1 MFAYPFLLAGL
12 LVLPLAYRWMRALPG
27 GETVVSFAAMMF
39 LGPSR
44 GPVKTVKKTP
54 LWLILLRLAL
64 LALLILWA
72 AGPQRPPQ
80 GQGSPSPTLMVVDT
94 SWSADVSGTLSDI
107 TAFFDRYPAA
117 DVHIM
122 TTDQTTSRPM
132 TAEGWTTYQRTLALS
147 PYQTTDTG
155 KILSERTD
163 KRAVLYYAPM
173 RYGAQQQGIV
183 DGLRQSQNAT
193 LVLPSRTSCAALA
206 DVQQTATGIQATL
219 NNRCPM
225 PLQADLYDV
234 ETGQRLAETKGT
246 GDTLTFPLSTG
257 DGGARVVAIRGEDH
271 FVGRWLLPASFSG
284 KVAVVHAAGRP
295 QGLLQE
301 ATYITKALETSGHT
315 VVVGSISALRDDDI
329 ATWILPDA
337 VVLDQETQ
345 GFLTTKVESG
355 ATLIRFWGPR
365 LDALTPQQRDAL
377 FPDTPRFQA
386 RQLGTVLAWQSA
398 LKSQPLPPPLRGG
411 GEDITLLRQ
420 ILPESETAVTLARLS
435 DQTPW
440 ITARTLGK
448 GQIVLIHTGLMPEWG
463 NLATSGSFVPL
474 LSSLATFSGGMIA
487 ESSPAAAELPLQQ
500 RLMPDGSLIKDTGA
514 VLRTKDEGTR
524 PTNDHPAGLYGNGAS
539 MIPHNIAPFLANEPP
554 METVLRPQDTL
565 PFTVRKVQET
575 SLSRDLRPL
584 ILQGI
589 MALFI
594 LELLA
599 VLALHL
605 RRAKMTTATM
615 MVLLLVAAL
624 PAGAREA
631 QIGYLQTGQASM
643 DQTTARALEVLIQET
658 LTRTNM
664 PVAPKPLAISFQT
677 PLSEWLPLMMVYGS
691 PESLSLAPED
701 FSETLRQYTAGDG
714 LIVLDTRGGAHPLR
728 HQSQV
733 ASLQPLARALGLV
746 PLQPVSSQHV
756 LHHSYYLLPK
766 LGGLWPGLSAMG
778 AAPQGSQEGVF
789 SMIVLGSDLAG
800 GLLSSDPNVRETSV
814 RTGINL
820 MMYAATTTY
829 KDDQIHI
836 DSIMKRLKP

>member
-1 MFAYPFLLAGL
+1 
-12 LVLPLAYRWMRALPG
+12 
-27 GETVVSFAAMMF
+27 
-39 LGPSR
+39 
-44 GPVKTVKKTP
+44 
-54 LWLILLRLAL
+54 
-64 LALLILWA
+64 
-72 AGPQRPPQ
+72 
-80 GQGSPSPTLMVVDT
+80 
-94 SWSADVSGTLSDI
+94 
-107 TAFFDRYPAA
+107 
-117 DVHIM
+117 M
-122 TTDQTTSRPM
+122 T
-132 TAEGWTTYQRTLALS
+132 
-147 PYQTTDTG
+147 
-155 KILSERTD
+155 
-163 KRAVLYYAPM
+163 
-173 RYGAQQQGIV
+173 
-183 DGLRQSQNAT
+183 
-193 LVLPSRTSCAALA
+193 
-206 DVQQTATGIQATL
+206 
-219 NNRCPM
+219 
-225 PLQADLYDV
+225 
-234 ETGQRLAETKGT
+234 
-246 GDTLTFPLSTG
+246 
-257 DGGARVVAIRGEDH
+257 IRGEDH
-271 FVGRWLLPASFSG
+271 FAGRWLLPASLSG

-301 ATYITKALETSGHT
+301 ATYITKALETAGHT
-315 VVVGSISALRDDDI
+315 VVVGAISALRDDDI

-355 ATLIRFWGPR
+355 AKLIRFWGPR
-365 LDALTPQQRDAL
+365 LDALPPQQRDGL

-386 RQLGTVLAWQSA
+386 RQLGTVLAWQQA
-398 LKSQPLPPPLRGG
+398 LKSQPFLPPLRGG
-411 GEDITLLRQ
+411 GQDVTLLRQ

-435 DQTPW
+435 DETPW

-448 GQIVLIHTGLMPEWG
+448 GQIVLIHTGLLPEWG

-474 LSSLATFSGGMIA
+474 LTSLASFSGAA
-487 ESSPAAAELPLQQ
+487 ESIAAAAELPLQQ
-500 RLMPDGSLIKDTGA
+500 RLMPDGSLQKDTGFM
-514 VLRTKDEGTR
+514 LRPNDEGTR

-539 MIPHNIAPFLANEPP
+539 LIPHNIAPFLASEPP
-554 METVLRPQDTL
+554 METVLRSQDTL

-575 SLSRDLRPL
+575 TLSRDLRPL

-589 MALFI
+589 VALFV

-599 VLALHL
+599 VLALHF
-605 RRAKMTTATM
+605 RRARVTAAAM
-615 MVLLLVAAL
+615 MVLFLVAAA

-631 QIGYLQTGQASM
+631 QIGYLQTGQASL
-643 DQTTARALEVLIQET
+643 DQTTARALEGLIQET

-664 PVAPKPLAISFQT
+664 PVAPKPVAVSFQT

-691 PESLSLAPED
+691 PESLSLAPEG

-714 LIVLDTRGGAHPLR
+714 LIVLDTRGGAQPLR

-733 ASLQPLARALGLV
+733 ASLQPLAGALGLV
-746 PLQPVSSQHV
+746 PLQPVASRHV

-778 AAPQGSQEGVF
+778 ATPQGSQEGVF

>member
-1 MFAYPFLLAGL
+1 MFAYPFLLTGL
-12 LVLPLAYRWMRALPG
+12 LILPLAYRWMRALPG
-27 GETVVSFAAMMF
+27 GETVVPFAAMMF

-44 GPVKTVKKTP
+44 GPIKTVQKTP
-54 LWLILLRLAL
+54 LWLIMLRLAL

-72 AGPQRPPQ
+72 AGPQRLPE
-80 GQGSPSPTLMVVDT
+80 GQGSPSPTLMIVDT
-94 SWSADVSGTLSDI
+94 SWSADISGTLSDI

-122 TTDQTTSRPM
+122 TTDQTPSRPM
-132 TAEGWTTYQRTLALS
+132 TAEGWTTYQRTLAIN
-147 PYQTTDTG
+147 PYQTTDTA

-183 DGLRQSQNAT
+183 DALRQSQNAT

-206 DVQQTATGIQATL
+206 DVQQTATGIQASL
-219 NNRCPM
+219 ENLCPT

-234 ETGQRLAETKGT
+234 ETGQKLAETKGT
-246 GDTLTFPLSTG
+246 GDTLTFPPVAG
-257 DGGARVVAIRGEDH
+257 DGGARIVTLRGEDH
-271 FVGRWLLPASFSG
+271 LAGRWLLPASLSG

-295 QGLLQE
+295 QGLLE
-301 ATYITKALETSGHT
+301 DATYITKALEASGPT
-315 VVVGSISALRDDDI
+315 VVVGSVSALRDDDI

-337 VVLDQETQ
+337 VVVDQETQ
-345 GFLTTKVESG
+345 AFLTTKVESG
-355 ATLIRFWGPR
+355 TTLIRFWGPR
-365 LDALTPQQRDAL
+365 LDALPPQQRDAL

-398 LKSQPLPPPLRGG
+398 LKSQPLSPPLRGG
-411 GEDITLLRQ
+411 GKDITLLRQ

-435 DQTPW
+435 DETPW

-474 LSSLATFSGGMIA
+474 LSSLATFSGGMMA
-487 ESSPAAAELPLQQ
+487 ESSPTTAELPLQQ
-500 RLMPDGSLIKDTGA
+500 RLMPDGSLIKDTGS
-514 VLRTKDEGTR
+514 VLRPHDEGTR
-524 PTNDHPAGLYGNGAS
+524 PTNHHPAGFYGHEGQ
-539 MIPHNIAPFLANEPP
+539 MIPHNIAPFLASEPP
-554 METVLRPQDTL
+554 VETVLRPQDTL

-589 MALFI
+589 VALFS

-605 RRAKMTTATM
+605 RRAKMTTAAM
-615 MVLLLVAAL
+615 MVLLLLAAM
-624 PAGAREA
+624 PAEARQP
-631 QIGYLQTGQASM
+631 QIGYVQTGQSTL
-643 DQTTARALEVLIQET
+643 DQATVRALEVLIQEI

-664 PVAPKPLAISFQT
+664 PLDSRVV
-677 PLSEWLPLMMVYGS
+677 PLSSETPAADWLPLLMVYGF
-691 PESLSLAPED
+691 PESNSFAQET
-701 FSETLRQYTAGDG
+701 FSENLRHYALGDG
-714 LIVLDTRGGAHPLR
+714 LIVLDTRGGTNPMR
-728 HQSQV
+728 YQSQV
-733 ASLQPLARALGLV
+733 ASLQPLTRVLGLSPFQ
-746 PLQPVSSQHV
+746 PLSEKHV

-766 LGGLWPGLSAMG
+766 LGGLWPGLSTMG
-778 AAPQGSQEGVF
+778 AAPQGSQEGVS

-800 GLLSSDPNVRETSV
+800 GLLSSDPSVRETSV

>member
-1 MFAYPFLLAGL
+1 MMFAYPFLLAGL

-72 AGPQRPPQ
+72 AGPQRVPE
-80 GQGSPSPTLMVVDT
+80 GQGAPSPTLIVVDT

-246 GDTLTFPLSTG
+246 GDTLTFPPASG
-257 DGGARVVAIRGEDH
+257 NGGARVVTIRGEDH
-271 FVGRWLLPASFSG
+271 FAGRWLLPASLSG

-315 VVVGSISALRDDDI
+315 VVVGSVSALRDDDI
-329 ATWILPDA
+329 ATWILADA

-398 LKSQPLPPPLRGG
+398 LKSQLLSPPLRGG
-411 GEDITLLRQ
+411 GEDITIMRQ

-474 LSSLATFSGGMIA
+474 LTSLASFSGPA

-500 RLMPDGSLIKDTGA
+500 RLMPDGGLQKDTGFM
-514 VLRTKDEGTR
+514 LRPSDEGTR

-575 SLSRDLRPL
+575 SLSRDLRPRV
-584 ILQGI
+584 LQGI
-589 MALFI
+589 VAVFV

-599 VLALHL
+599 VLALHF
-605 RRAKMTTATM
+605 RRVRVTAAAM
-615 MVLLLVAAL
+615 MVWFLVAAL

-714 LIVLDTRGGAHPLR
+714 LIVLDTRGGANPLR

-800 GLLSSDPNVRETSV
+800 GLLSSDPEVREASV